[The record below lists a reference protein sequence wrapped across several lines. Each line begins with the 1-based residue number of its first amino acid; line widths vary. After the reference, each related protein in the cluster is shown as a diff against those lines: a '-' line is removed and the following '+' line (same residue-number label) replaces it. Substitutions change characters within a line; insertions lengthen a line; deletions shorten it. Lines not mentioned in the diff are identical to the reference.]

1 MGKVSSRKNIS
12 GVNGM
17 GDDFRKFV
25 SAGLI
30 YAAMVIYLYQPYFNR
45 FSPFQFF
52 RLVNI
57 CVAGL
62 GAYALSRRWVFSFW
76 GSLFAGLVY
85 GFGPLMLRINSFHPT
100 AGLMAAIVPW
110 LFCPAVFWP
119 KRNPKWVSLAL
130 CTLPFLVIAAFFL
143 VTTYFHLFAMPKHI
157 RLHVIDLIRILAP
170 TVLVNDGPVNIGFY
184 HVAIAPVIMGF
195 AMLILARR
203 FGIILILLAGLVFA
217 FSKSFLQVS
226 PLMWATIPMLG
237 FAVII
242 GEGIQGLAEA
252 GFSDRKWV
260 LVSAMVLAGL
270 SIVMTILSAKYSAAF
285 SQSARMY
292 MLGAVVVGTIFF
304 MLRAKMR
311 LSWVKMLILCLAMGV
326 DVFFGARFI
335 VDMLF

>member
-1 MGKVSSRKNIS
+1 MPKQIRLHAI
-12 GVNGM
+12 
-17 GDDFRKFV
+17 D
-25 SAGLI
+25 L
-30 YAAMVIYLYQPYFNR
+30 LR
-45 FSPFQFF
+45 FFAP
-52 RLVNI
+52 LV
-57 CVAGL
+57 
-62 GAYALSRRWVFSFW
+62 
-76 GSLFAGLVY
+76 
-85 GFGPLMLRINSFHPT
+85 RINS
-100 AGLMAAIVPW
+100 G
-110 LFCPAVFWP
+110 PACF
-119 KRNPKWVSLAL
+119 
-130 CTLPFLVIAAFFL
+130 
-143 VTTYFHLFAMPKHI
+143 
-157 RLHVIDLIRILAP
+157 
-170 TVLVNDGPVNIGFY
+170 GFY
-184 HVAIAPVIMGF
+184 HIAIAPLIMGF

-226 PLMWATIPMLG
+226 PLMWATIPVLG

-242 GEGIQGLAEA
+242 GEGMQGLVEA

-260 LVSAMVLAGL
+260 LVSAVVLAGL

-311 LSWVKMLILCLAMGV
+311 MSWVKMLILCLAMGV